1 MKRKVCKQCKL
12 FYEGAECPQCK
23 GTQTAVS
30 WQGRIKRVDIAK
42 ALGQQVKGEIVIRK
56 IDAKFGQSK
65 AKVIAYAYADQASKE
80 RIETKRGKKE
90 KKEKK
95 QKNKTPKVE

>member
-1 MKRKVCKQCKL
+1 MELKLIEKKEQPLLNRSQIIAELPFAGAATPKRIDV
-12 FYEGAECPQCK
+12 
-23 GTQTAVS
+23 
-30 WQGRIKRVDIAK
+30 AK

-65 AKVIAYAYADQASKE
+65 AKVIAYAYTDQASKE